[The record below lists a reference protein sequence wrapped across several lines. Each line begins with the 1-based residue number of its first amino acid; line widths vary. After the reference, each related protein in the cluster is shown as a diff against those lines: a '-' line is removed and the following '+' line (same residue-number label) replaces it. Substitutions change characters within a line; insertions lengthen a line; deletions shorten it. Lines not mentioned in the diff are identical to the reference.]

1 MTKSL
6 RDVLPIH
13 PACELFPLMT
23 PAELRELGEDIKGN
37 GLRRPIA
44 ITSDGQLLD
53 GRNRLAAMEVAGVDF
68 KIKRTRN
75 GSPEIHIDI
84 VGGDLSFAEVVTS
97 DPVAFVISANI
108 HRRHLT
114 AEQKREHIARL
125 IKATPGKS
133 DRQIAETVKSNRT
146 TVGQIRKV
154 LEKAGDVSIVDTRT
168 DTKGRKQP
176 AKKSNGP
183 KAPDPP
189 LSKAARQLKPAAK
202 GKETFYCLFCDKS
215 QHEVECLITHREDS
229 WVAICDECVAAC
241 VKTIAEQKTKQ
252 NTPPP
257 PPADD
262 GLGIPDFLDRSKQME
277 IAS

>member
-1 MTKSL
+1 MTKSW

-133 DRQIAETVKSNRT
+133 DWQIAETVKSNRT

-176 AKKSNGP
+176 AKKPPRRPAQKRREIISERQDLVRTLIALDRGFAETLA
-183 KAPDPP
+183 KFFQAYPDQVNAFFAD
-189 LSKAARQLKPAAK
+189 L
-202 GKETFYCLFCDKS
+202 
-215 QHEVECLITHREDS
+215 
-229 WVAICDECVAAC
+229 AI
-241 VKTIAEQKTKQ
+241 
-252 NTPPP
+252 
-257 PPADD
+257 
-262 GLGIPDFLDRSKQME
+262 FLDE
-277 IAS
+277 GNNDPDASAEAMKAIRGAGRRAR